1 MTLRADD
8 VVVGVDTHK
17 DEHAAVVLDGLGR
30 RLVEQFVP
38 ATAEGFAHLLT
49 VACGHVGPQGRLIA
63 FGVEGT
69 GSYGIGLA
77 RFLRRQGHR
86 VHEVNRPPRKGERR
100 LTGKSDLLDAEH
112 AARQVLSGAQLATP
126 KTADGDVESLRL
138 LKIARDTAVKAQTAA
153 MIALKATLVTA
164 ADDLRAQLEP
174 LTDHQLIQACAALS
188 SAADLSAPDA
198 AMRHVLGSVARRW
211 LQLHDEITLHGRH
224 LKTLTRAAAPQL
236 LELVGVG
243 FDIAAEMLVT
253 AGDNSDRVRSEAAF
267 AKMCGA
273 CPIPAGSGRTN
284 GRHRLYRGGN
294 RQANA
299 ALYRAVIVRMRWHQ
313 PTIDYVTRRTAEGLS
328 KREIIRCLKR
338 YLAREVYRRLPAS
351 TAQPHPTPPADTATV
366 RAA

>member
-1 MTLRADD
+1 MTRMTLRRDD

-17 DEHAAVVLDGLGR
+17 DEHAAVVLDGLGGQIAE
-30 RLVEQFVP
+30 LVVS
-38 ATAEGFAHLLT
+38 ATTGGFAHLLT
-49 VACGHVGPQGRLIA
+49 VATGHVGPHGRVVG

-77 RFLRRQGHR
+77 RFLRRRGHQ

-112 AARQVLSGAQLATP
+112 AAREVLAGAKLATP
-126 KTADGDVESLRL
+126 KTADGSVESLRL
-138 LKIARDTAVKAQTAA
+138 LKIARDTAVKARSAA
-153 MIALKATLVTA
+153 ITALKATLVTA
-164 ADDLRAQLEP
+164 ADELRAQLEP
-174 LTDHQLIQACAALS
+174 LTDHKLIHACAALDCAPTL
-188 SAADLSAPDA
+188 AAPPGPAPPRAAPDT
-198 AMRHVLGSVARRW
+198 AMPHVLASRARRW
-211 LQLHDEITLHGRH
+211 LQLDDEITVHSRH

-236 LELVGVG
+236 LELVGIG

-253 AGDNSDRVRSEAAF
+253 AGDNPDRVRSEAAF

-313 PTIDYVTRRTAEGLS
+313 PTIDYVTR
-328 KREIIRCLKR
+328 
-338 YLAREVYRRLPAS
+338 
-351 TAQPHPTPPADTATV
+351 
-366 RAA
+366 